1 MKPDPK
7 LPGYFQPS
15 ERIGVG
21 SPDLMGR
28 RIPELAKVMKQLR
41 NLSRQDALK
50 GKTAEGVLEALTFA
64 DVEGVVGGNEL

>member
-1 MKPDPK
+1 VEPHPK
-7 LPGYFQPS
+7 LAGNFQAR

-21 SPDLMGR
+21 SFDLMGR
-28 RIPELAKVMKQLR
+28 RIPEPAKVMKQVR

-64 DVEGVVGGNEL
+64 DVEGVVGDNEL